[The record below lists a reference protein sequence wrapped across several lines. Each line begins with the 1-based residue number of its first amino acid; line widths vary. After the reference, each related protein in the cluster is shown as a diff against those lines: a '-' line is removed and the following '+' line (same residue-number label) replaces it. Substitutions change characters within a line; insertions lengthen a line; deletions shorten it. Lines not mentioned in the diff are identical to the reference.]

1 MLSDRLPVALFD
13 VQPKKLWD
21 DWRWISLKRLVSAL
35 LRPSQ
40 KISDASGLN
49 DEYGFSMQ
57 ELASWTERQAVELNA
72 RISRLMAG
80 APVTEAD
87 AQLAARRAVEA
98 KALLVATKKRFS
110 DFVERAAIVYRF
122 PPSADALD
130 EPGGGIV
137 PCPGRGG
144 QSGEPAR
151 AKLSTQPPWARADD
165 RFSAQ
170 RSRVA
175 RW

>member
-98 KALLVATKKRFS
+98 KALLGATK
-110 DFVERAAIVYRF
+110 
-122 PPSADALD
+122 
-130 EPGGGIV
+130 
-137 PCPGRGG
+137 
-144 QSGEPAR
+144 
-151 AKLSTQPPWARADD
+151 
-165 RFSAQ
+165 
-170 RSRVA
+170 RVFENS
-175 RW
+175 